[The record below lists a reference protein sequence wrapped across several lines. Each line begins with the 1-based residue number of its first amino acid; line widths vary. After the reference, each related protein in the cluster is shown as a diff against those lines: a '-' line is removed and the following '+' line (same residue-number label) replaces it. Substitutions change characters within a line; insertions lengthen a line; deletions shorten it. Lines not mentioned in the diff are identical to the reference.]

1 MEQKRASGTAWLIA
15 ASLVFMHE
23 HAEFADLVSAKSA
36 ELCRHFLQGYSQN
49 SEVFWQ
55 IARQRWFFHLA
66 SVIERLTIPGILRHY
81 ALRKKC
87 LSRLVRDAIAD
98 GINQVVILGAGFD
111 ALGLE
116 LHEEFKKTQFWE
128 IDHPATQRYKA
139 HAADI
144 NTLRFHFV
152 PADLQSSK
160 VDSAPLV
167 DFNPIKRTMWIAE
180 GVLMYLPVRAVK
192 EQFET
197 IGRLSAP
204 GSRFAFTF
212 MEPQRDGRIRFRGQT
227 RLVDWWLR
235 RRGEPF
241 SWGINRREIAQFISP
256 WQTQRIIDDADLR
269 ELGSLAPNIP
279 LAAGEL
285 ICLAEPF

>member
-1 MEQKRASGTAWLIA
+1 VEQKRASGTAWLIA

-23 HAEFADLVSAKSA
+23 HAEFAHLVSEKSA
-36 ELCRHFLQGYSQN
+36 ELCRHFLQGYSQK

-87 LSRLVRDAIAD
+87 FSRLVREAIAD

-111 ALGLE
+111 VLGLE
-116 LHEEFKKTQFWE
+116 LHEEFKNTQFWE

-139 HAADI
+139 RGVDI
-144 NTLRFHFV
+144 NALRFHFV
-152 PADLQSSK
+152 PADLQGSK
-160 VDSAPLV
+160 VDSALLV
-167 DFNPIKRTMWIAE
+167 DFNPVERTMWIAE
-180 GVLMYLPVRAVK
+180 GVLMYLPPRVVK

-212 MEPQRDGRIRFRGQT
+212 MEPQHDGPIRFRGQT
-227 RLVDWWLR
+227 RLVDWWLK

-285 ICLAEPF
+285 ICLAESF